1 MAVKKENDQYD
12 NPQFDRESQKEWDDM
27 LMRFEMQRTKIV
39 TQE

>member
-1 MAVKKENDQYD
+1 MAVKKENGQHD
-12 NPQFDRESQKEWDDM
+12 NTQFDRESQKEWDDM